1 MDLEM
6 DVLVVGAGPAGSTA
20 ARYAAAGGARTLLIE
35 KRQEIGTPVRCGEAL
50 GRNWLEAVD
59 LTPSSAFVA
68 REIAASRVFS
78 PDGTYL
84 TVSGYAG
91 AKGGYVV
98 ERDLFDRAL
107 AKEASRA
114 GARIEIKTSALGL
127 LREGDRVVGVVC
139 EHLGETWDVR
149 APVVIAADGFE
160 SQLGRWA
167 GMTSPLRTRDLVS
180 CLQVTLAGVRG
191 DAAYSD
197 LHLGSEAPGGY
208 AWVFWKAEDV
218 ANVGLG
224 VPLSR
229 LKDRAEVK
237 RYLDAFI
244 ARRPGLA
251 RGEPI
256 EEVAGGVTTSLPVER
271 SAMAGLLLA
280 GDAARLI
287 DPLTGAGIQNALL
300 SGRLAGEAAARAV
313 REGDASGERLA
324 SYDRAW
330 RSRLEEDLARHYLV
344 KEGLQ
349 KLDDAAIDRVFHAIA
364 EADPRPLT
372 VRSVLDVLRARTPEV
387 LRAFEGL
394 GF

>member
-1 MDLEM
+1 MDSEV
-6 DVLVVGAGPAGSTA
+6 DVLVVGAGPTGSTA

-35 KRQEIGTPVRCGEAL
+35 KRQEIGTPVRCGEAI

-59 LTPSSAFVA
+59 LAPSSAFVA
-68 REIAASRVFS
+68 REIEASRVFS
-78 PDGTYL
+78 PDGTSL

-98 ERDLFDRAL
+98 ERDLFDRTL

-114 GARIEIKTSALGL
+114 GAEIGIKTSALGL
-127 LREGDRVVGVVC
+127 LREGDRVVGAVC
-139 EHLGETWDVR
+139 EHMGEARNVR
-149 APVVIAADGFE
+149 ASVVIGADGFE
-160 SQLGRWA
+160 SQMGRWA
-167 GMTSPLRTRDLVS
+167 GMTPPLRTRDLVS

-208 AWVFWKAEDV
+208 AWVFWKGPDV

-224 VPLSR
+224 IPLSR
-229 LKDRAEVK
+229 LRDRAEVK

-251 RGEPI
+251 EGEVI

-287 DPLTGAGIQNALL
+287 DPLTGAGIQNGLL
-300 SGRLAGEAAARAV
+300 SGRLAGETAAQAI
-313 REGDASGERLA
+313 REDDASLESLMA
-324 SYDRAW
+324 YDRAW
-330 RSRLEEDLARHYLV
+330 RSRIEEDLARHFLV

-349 KLDDAAIDRVFHAIA
+349 RLDDATINRVFHAIA
-364 EADPRPLT
+364 EADLRPPT

-387 LRAFEGL
+387 LKDFEGL
-394 GF
+394 GL

>member
-1 MDLEM
+1 MDLAV
-6 DVLVVGAGPAGSTA
+6 DVLVVGAGPTGSTA
-20 ARYAAAGGARTLLIE
+20 ARYAAAGGAHTLLIE
-35 KRQEIGTPVRCGEAL
+35 KRQEIGTPVRCGEAI

-59 LTPSSAFVA
+59 LKPSPAFVA
-68 REIAASRVFS
+68 REIEASRVFS
-78 PDGTYL
+78 PDGTSL

-98 ERDLFDRAL
+98 ERDLFDRSL

-114 GARIEIKTSALGL
+114 GAKIEIKTSALGL
-127 LREGDRVVGVVC
+127 LREGDRVVGAVC
-139 EHLGETWDVR
+139 EHMGETWNVH

-160 SQLGRWA
+160 SQVGRWA
-167 GMTSPLRTRDLVS
+167 GMTTPLRARDLVS

-208 AWVFWKAEDV
+208 AWVFWKGPDV

-224 VPLSR
+224 IPLSR
-229 LKDRAEVK
+229 LRDRAEVK
-237 RYLDAFI
+237 RYLNAFI

-251 RGEPI
+251 KGEAI

-287 DPLTGAGIQNALL
+287 DPLTGAGIQNGLL
-300 SGRLAGEAAARAV
+300 SGRLAGETAARAV
-313 REGDASGERLA
+313 REGDVSRDSLV

-330 RSRLEEDLARHYLV
+330 RAQLEEDLARHYLV

-349 KLDDAAIDRVFHAIA
+349 KLDDAAIDRVFHAIVD
-364 EADPRPLT
+364 ADLRPLT
-372 VRSVLDVLRARTPEV
+372 VRSVLDVLRAKTPEV
-387 LRAFEGL
+387 LEAFQGL
-394 GF
+394 TF

>member
-1 MDLEM
+1 MDLEV
-6 DVLVVGAGPAGSTA
+6 DVLVIGAGPTGSTA

-35 KRQEIGTPVRCGEAL
+35 KRQEIGTPVRCGEAI
-50 GRNWLEAVD
+50 GRNWLDAVD
-59 LTPSSAFVA
+59 LAPSAAFVA
-68 REIAASRVFS
+68 RGIEASRVFS
-78 PDGTYL
+78 PDGTAL
-84 TVSGYAG
+84 SIAGYAG

-114 GARIEIKTSALGL
+114 GAAIEIKTSALGL
-127 LREGDRVVGVVC
+127 LRDRERVVGAVC
-139 EHLGETWDVR
+139 EHMGETWNVR
-149 APVVIAADGFE
+149 AAVVIGADGFE
-160 SQLGRWA
+160 SQVGRWA

-180 CLQVTLAGVRG
+180 CLQVTLVGVAG

-208 AWVFWKAEDV
+208 AWVFWKAADV

-224 VPLSR
+224 IPLSR
-229 LKDRAEVK
+229 LRDRAEVK

-251 RGEPI
+251 KGEPI

-287 DPLTGAGIQNALL
+287 DPLTGAGIENGLL
-300 SGRLAGEAAARAV
+300 SGRLAGETAARAV
-313 REGDASGERLA
+313 REGDTSAESLQA
-324 SYDRAW
+324 YDRAW

-349 KLDDAAIDRVFHAIA
+349 KLDDATIDRVFHAIA
-364 EADPRPLT
+364 EADLRPLT
-372 VRSVLDVLRARTPEV
+372 VRSVIDVLRSRAPEV

-394 GF
+394 GL

>member
-1 MDLEM
+1 MDLEV
-6 DVLVVGAGPAGSTA
+6 DVLVVGAGPTGSTA
-20 ARYAAAGGARTLLIE
+20 ARYAAAGGAQTLLIE
-35 KRQEIGTPVRCGEAL
+35 KRQEIGTPVRCGEAI
-50 GRNWLEAVD
+50 GRNWLDAVE
-59 LTPSSAFVA
+59 LAPSSAFVA
-68 REIAASRVFS
+68 REIEASRVFS
-78 PDGTYL
+78 PDGTAL

-98 ERDLFDRAL
+98 GRDLFDRAL

-114 GARIEIKTSALGL
+114 GATIEIKTSALGL
-127 LREGDRVVGVVC
+127 LREGERVVGAVC
-139 EHLGETWDVR
+139 EHMGETWDVH
-149 APVVIAADGFE
+149 ASVVIGADGFE
-160 SQLGRWA
+160 SQVGRWA
-167 GMTSPLRTRDLVS
+167 GMTMPLRTRDLVS
-180 CLQVTLAGVRG
+180 CLQVTLVGVAG

-208 AWVFWKAEDV
+208 AWVFRKAADV

-229 LKDRAEVK
+229 LRDRAEVK

-244 ARRPGLA
+244 ARRPELA
-251 RGEPI
+251 KGEAI

-287 DPLTGAGIQNALL
+287 DPLTGAGIQNGLL
-300 SGRLAGEAAARAV
+300 SGRLAGETAARAV
-313 REGDASGERLA
+313 KEGDASGDFLNT
-324 SYDRAW
+324 YDRAW

-349 KLDDAAIDRVFHAIA
+349 KLDDATINRVFHAIA
-364 EADPRPLT
+364 EADLRPLT
-372 VRSVLDVLRARTPEV
+372 VRSVVDVLRSRTPEV

-394 GF
+394 AL